1 MLAYRCYHNLAHL
14 SIFPEFV
21 NAVARDAV
29 LYLDMWFHIFSLGG
43 KRYRPLSLSSQ
54 SRDTDPFPLH
64 LARDTVEDYVQ
75 PISSNLSL
83 K

>member
-1 MLAYRCYHNLAHL
+1 M
-14 SIFPEFV
+14 
-21 NAVARDAV
+21 
-29 LYLDMWFHIFSLGG
+29 FHIFSLGG
-43 KRYRPLSLSSQ
+43 KRYRPLSLGSQ